1 MRFQVMESKTSTQSR
16 NEEIANCISH
26 GLGFLI
32 VMIATPVLIDNA
44 IQQGKGTTLIGH
56 AVFALTASLLYLSS
70 TLYHAFPLGRVKN
83 IFRLV
88 DHCAI
93 FLFIAGTYTPFTLG
107 VLGGMWGWSLIVIVW
122 SLALMGISLKAISG
136 RSFPK
141 LSMGLY
147 IGMGWTVLIAVRP
160 LWLLMPKIGVLWI
173 LSGGIAYT
181 VGIGF
186 YQAKRLAYNHLI
198 WHLFVMTGTGC
209 HFIAVL
215 RYSS

>member
-1 MRFQVMESKTSTQSR
+1 MPFQMMESRTPTQSR
-16 NEEIANCISH
+16 NEEIANSISH
-26 GLGFLI
+26 GLGFLVVVI
-32 VMIATPVLIDNA
+32 TTPILIDNA
-44 IQQGKGTTLIGH
+44 IQQGKATTLIGH

-70 TLYHAFPLGRVKN
+70 TLYHAFPLGRVKR

-93 FLFIAGTYTPFTLG
+93 FTFIAGTYTPFTLG
-107 VLGGMWGWSLIVIVW
+107 VLGGMWGWSLIAIVW
-122 SLALMGISLKAISG
+122 SLALMGISLKASG

-147 IGMGWTVLIAVRP
+147 IGMGWSVLIAVRP
-160 LWLLMPKIGVLWI
+160 LWLLMPKTGLLWI
-173 LSGGIAYT
+173 LSGGLSYT